1 MQSPIID
8 LLVKVAE
15 QLSMDEQKELL
26 NRLEGLMA
34 PLQRPSE
41 TLQIFHVDVF
51 PPHLTLRR
59 EDEYGDDER

>member
-26 NRLEGLMA
+26 NRLEGLIATSVRDITNLSCGCVSTALNPA
-34 PLQRPSE
+34 P
-41 TLQIFHVDVF
+41 
-51 PPHLTLRR
+51 
-59 EDEYGDDER
+59 